1 MAKFDIQIINILHVE
16 FSLGQGY
23 HMMDNLYIFAD
34 VACMEVLREE
44 YNSQQSL
51 CPRIAEG
58 NVQSKYCQC
67 AAQRINEL
75 L

>member
-34 VACMEVLREE
+34 VACMEVKPVHGTKFTAISLPE
-44 YNSQQSL
+44 NS
-51 CPRIAEG
+51 
-58 NVQSKYCQC
+58 
-67 AAQRINEL
+67 
-75 L
+75 

>member
-34 VACMEVLREE
+34 VACREVKPG
-44 YNSQQSL
+44 QG
-51 CPRIAEG
+51 A
-58 NVQSKYCQC
+58 
-67 AAQRINEL
+67 
-75 L
+75 

>member
-1 MAKFDIQIINILHVE
+1 MARFDIQIIKILHVA
-16 FSLGQGY
+16 FSLGRGEGY
-23 HMMDNLYIFAD
+23 RMMDNLYIFAD
-34 VACMEVLREE
+34 VVCMEVKE
-44 YNSQQSL
+44 YNLKQSP

-58 NVQSKYCQC
+58 NVQSTYCQW